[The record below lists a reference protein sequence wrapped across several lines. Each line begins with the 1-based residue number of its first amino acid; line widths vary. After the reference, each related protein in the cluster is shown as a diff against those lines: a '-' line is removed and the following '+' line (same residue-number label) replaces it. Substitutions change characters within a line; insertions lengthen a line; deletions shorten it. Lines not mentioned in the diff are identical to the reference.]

1 MILFILSNR
10 KNMDKD
16 YDEYVKVKI
25 KRPELTELKDL
36 LDSINPLSDSTRDSL
51 NKLEVLLDNFQKLYD
66 EYYKQIDVFRK
77 EVFKYKYKNYHF
89 Y

>member
-1 MILFILSNR
+1 
-10 KNMDKD
+10 MDKD

-36 LDSINPLSDSTRDSL
+36 LDGINPLSDSTRDSL

-89 Y
+89 YYI

>member
-1 MILFILSNR
+1 
-10 KNMDKD
+10 MDKD

-77 EVFKYKYKNYHF
+77 EVFKYKYKNYYF
-89 Y
+89 LLYLEIVQLLK